1 MQRLTPNQNDTRVS
15 LVQQRTFLYLMGAL
29 FQGPTEEEIV
39 GSMVASAYRAI
50 GHTPEIQAHKKTP
63 RGEEKK

>member
-1 MQRLTPNQNDTRVS
+1 MSV
-15 LVQQRTFLYLMGAL
+15 VQHRTFLYVMGSL

-39 GSMVASAYRAI
+39 GNMVASAYRAI